1 MNLGRITCA
10 LSLIIGGLK
19 CFDAL
24 LDVLVSFFACH
35 YILPFFK
42 GDLGR
47 NVTPSENQNCFLV
60 AGTHIWGTLDCLMKL
75 KVI

>member
-1 MNLGRITCA
+1 MNLGRIMCA

-19 CFDAL
+19 CFDSL

-35 YILPFFK
+35 IFSPSS
-42 GDLGR
+42 R
-47 NVTPSENQNCFLV
+47 VTLEGMLLLLSTRTALLV